1 MNRHKANIFRKLLRN
16 EKGDPLALIYILLFI
31 VMFIWGM
38 NLSALVILVREVDP
52 ITLTSLRIFTAGIV
66 VLIITRIMGIFRLPT
81 LSEWKTIGI
90 ITIFNVA
97 LHHALLAIGL
107 TKTSGANASVIIGS
121 LPILTVVLTAILL
134 KQMLS
139 RARIL
144 GFILGFIGI
153 ILTSIAGADGLGT
166 ISSGDIIVFLSIFS
180 QAFSFIL
187 ISRLNPTFDPR
198 LLTGYML
205 IVGSFFIFV
214 MALFIERDVTQLAAL
229 FSWKIG
235 SVFLFSAIGAT
246 ALGHMVYNY
255 AVRNVGPAE
264 IAIFANLSTLF
275 ALIGSAIFLKEAI
288 LMNHYIGLIF
298 IIIGVFF
305 GTGAYE
311 YVVRRR
317 RSM

>member
-1 MNRHKANIFRKLLRN
+1 MIVNYTY
-16 EKGDPLALIYILLFI
+16 EKGDTLARIYILLFI

-38 NLSALVILVREVDP
+38 NLSALVVLVSEVDP
-52 ITLTSLRIFTAGIV
+52 ITLTSLRVFTAGVV
-66 VLIITRIMGIFRLPT
+66 VLILARMMGIFRLPT
-81 LSEWKTIGI
+81 AAEWKTIGI
-90 ITIFNVA
+90 ITIFNVTF
-97 LHHALLAIGL
+97 HHGLLAVGL

-121 LPILTVVLTAILL
+121 LPILTVVLTAIFL

-153 ILTSIAGADGLGT
+153 VLTSIAGSDGFGS
-166 ISSGDIIVFLSIFS
+166 ISSGDLIVFLSIFS

-187 ISRLNPTFDPR
+187 ISKLNPTFDPR

-205 IVGSFFIFV
+205 IVGSLFIFILAV
-214 MALFIERDVTQLAAL
+214 VIERDITQLSAL

-288 LMNHYIGLIF
+288 LLNHYIGLIF

-311 YVVRRR
+311 YVVRKR
-317 RSM
+317 RSI